1 MRIVELSNHP
11 GEMLQD
17 IHLQRRTDL
26 GRAQSQY
33 EAELAQHRKDVDD
46 LRDERDQAR
55 AQRRWWLWLR
65 CSLSIWGQ
73 GARVPRPP
81 VLATGPTHA
90 EDILTAGMD
99 GEQAVA
105 DELGYVLDDDWTL
118 LRGYRNRRG
127 EIDDV
132 LLGPRGMFA
141 IEVKHRNATVYVDG
155 DSWEFEKYD
164 NYNNLVDQ
172 GRIGDRRGRSPSVQ
186 LNEPAGELERFL
198 RSRGQPVAVGR
209 IVMLTHPKSELGGAR
224 NLTVDVVATSTDDV
238 FNYLDNSPIVFHS
251 QQLGKLEQLIVR
263 DHHFHEASRSA
274 R

>member
-17 IHLQRRTDL
+17 IHRQRRTDL
-26 GRAQSQY
+26 ERAQYQY
-33 EAELAQHRKDVDD
+33 ETELAQHRKALDD
-46 LRDERDQAR
+46 LRDRRDQAR

-65 CSLSIWGQ
+65 CNLSLWGQ

-99 GEQAVA
+99 GEQVVA
-105 DELGYVLDDDWTL
+105 DELGHALDDDWTL

-127 EIDDV
+127 EIDHV
-132 LLGPRGMFA
+132 LLGPQGMFA

-155 DSWEFEKYD
+155 DRWELEKYD
-164 NYNNLVDQ
+164 NYGNVVERGL
-172 GRIGDRRGRSPSVQ
+172 IEDRRGRSPSVQ

-198 RSRGQPVAVGR
+198 RSRGQPVTVGR
-209 IVMLTHPKSELGGAR
+209 IVMLTHPKSELGDTR
-224 NLTVDVVATSTDDV
+224 NLTVDVVATSTDYV
-238 FNYLDNSPIVFHS
+238 FNYLDNLPIVFHA
-251 QQLGKLEQLIVR
+251 QQLGQLEQLIVR
-263 DHHFHEASRSA
+263 DHHFHEARRSA

>member
-17 IHLQRRTDL
+17 IHLQQRTDL
-26 GRAQSQY
+26 ERAQSKY
-33 EAELAQHRKDVDD
+33 EAELAQHYNDLDD
-46 LRDERDQAR
+46 LHDRRDQAR

-81 VLATGPTHA
+81 VLATGPTHS
-90 EDILTAGMD
+90 EDILTAGMA

-118 LRGYRNRRG
+118 MRGYSNRRG
-127 EIDDV
+127 EIDHV
-132 LLGPRGMFA
+132 LLGPQGVFA

-155 DSWEFEKYD
+155 DSWKFEKYD
-164 NYNNLVDQ
+164 NYDNLVDD
-172 GRIGDRRGRSPSVQ
+172 GWIEDRRGRSPSVQ
-186 LNEPAGELERFL
+186 LNEPADDLERFL
-198 RSRGQPVAVGR
+198 RSRGQPVKIGR
-209 IVMLTHPKSELGGAR
+209 IVMLTHPKSELGGTR
-224 NLTVDVVATSTDDV
+224 NLTVNVVATSTDYV
-238 FNYLDNSPIVFHS
+238 INFLDNSPTVFHS

-263 DHHFHEASRSA
+263 DHHFHEARQSSR
-274 R
+274 